1 MLPFEPDT
9 LPDLS
14 GTSVFIGAGERDP
27 MASRETVEQLA
38 NALTD
43 AGASVTTHW
52 TPGGHTVTKEELDAA
67 QKWIRTL

>member
-1 MLPFEPDT
+1 

-14 GTSVFIGAGERDP
+14 TTSVFIGAGERDP

-38 NALTD
+38 RALTD

-52 TPGGHTVTKEELDAA
+52 TPAGHTVTKEELDAA
-67 QKWIRTL
+67 RAWIEKL